1 MTRVPQTRISHMG
14 AGMGIGDSGD
24 PADHWAEN
32 AETTIRAPWTLL
44 AMAGAAMT
52 VSLNLLLFGEIA
64 VAAIPRYLAGWA
76 IAGLLGFT
84 FVIAHRRTIERLRH
98 DAPGFALSTSQL
110 RAGMSLLWIGVALCG
125 LHSWFFATELAS

>member
-1 MTRVPQTRISHMG
+1 MRVR
-14 AGMGIGDSGD
+14 ASGD
-24 PADHWAEN
+24 PAAHPTEHAEMG
-32 AETTIRAPWTLL
+32 ETTVRAPWTLL
-44 AMAGAAMT
+44 AMAGAAMI

-64 VAAIPRYLAGWA
+64 VAAVPRYLAGWA